1 MEREPGL
8 YVTLL
13 SENRIKKSLTD
24 EDGEVTESEVSI
36 ADELMYYSEVSYEP
50 YWELLNHL
58 ENMELCKA
66 GSAENSWDITGF
78 EQMLQILNDMIPM
91 LKENNLTTGILA
103 NELLANIYFDCVAR
117 DATIHQLRDT
127 YVAHLRSVVE
137 VQFYINQLLYD
148 LEHNV
153 PIDTVKKYEC
163 FQLFYFMEQ
172 VFFDG
177 TQVTRQ
183 YHFKSEADYMVFL
196 LLHFVESGLQI
207 CNCKCCGR
215 YFVPRTKR
223 KTLYCDRIIRNDQ
236 TCKELAPSLKHKL
249 TARNERVVAE
259 YDRTKQRMYKRYE
272 RSGWGKKPSD
282 KDLSYGDYLSWS
294 RTAAQAR
301 DKFLAGELTEEEALA
316 VIVVP

>member
-13 SENRIKKSLTD
+13 PDNRIKKILTD
-24 EDGEVTESEVSI
+24 ENGEEIESEVSI
-36 ADELMYYSEVSYEP
+36 ADELMYYSEISYVP

-58 ENMELCKA
+58 ESIELCKA
-66 GSAENSWDITGF
+66 GSEENYMDITGF
-78 EQMLQILNDMIPM
+78 EHMLQILNDMIPM
-91 LKENNLTTGILA
+91 LKENNLTTGVLA
-103 NELLANIYFDCVAR
+103 NLLLANIYDNCVAQN
-117 DATIHQLRDT
+117 ATIHQLRDT
-127 YVAHLRSVVE
+127 SVAHLRSVVE
-137 VQFYINQLLYD
+137 AQFYINQLLSD
-148 LEHNV
+148 LEHDV
-153 PIDTVKKYEC
+153 PIDTEEKYEGIR
-163 FQLFYFMEQ
+163 FFFFTEQ

-177 TQVTRQ
+177 KQVTRQ
-183 YHFKSEADYMVFL
+183 YHFQSEADYMVFL
-196 LLHFVESGLQI
+196 LLHFVESGQQI
-207 CNCKCCGR
+207 CRCKCCGR

-249 TARNERVVAE
+249 AARNERVVAE

-272 RSGWGKKPSD
+272 RSGWGKKPSE

-294 RTAAQAR
+294 RTTADAR